1 MGTDAE
7 KKKGT
12 GMTAFQI
19 LKKTV
24 QGRIFSDELFYKHWK
39 NIGIVV
45 LLIFAFISNRYSCQ
59 SKIKEINTLKYKL
72 TNARSEY
79 LKQSAH
85 YRGMIRQSQIQ
96 DLVEKQQLNLGI
108 PMYPPYKLERED
120 YGEKD

>member
-1 MGTDAE
+1 MGANAE
-7 KKKGT
+7 KKTET

-85 YRGMIRQSQIQ
+85 YRGMILFLHRFFHA
-96 DLVEKQQLNLGI
+96 LH
-108 PMYPPYKLERED
+108 
-120 YGEKD
+120 

>member
-1 MGTDAE
+1 MGANAE
-7 KKKGT
+7 KKTET

>member
-1 MGTDAE
+1 
-7 KKKGT
+7 
-12 GMTAFQI
+12 MTAFQI

-79 LKQSAH
+79 LKQSAQ